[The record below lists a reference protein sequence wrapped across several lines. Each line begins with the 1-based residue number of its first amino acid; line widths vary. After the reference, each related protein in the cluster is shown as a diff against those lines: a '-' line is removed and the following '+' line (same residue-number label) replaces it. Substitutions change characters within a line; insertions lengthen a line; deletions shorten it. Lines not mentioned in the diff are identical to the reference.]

1 MGKVSVSIEKY
12 RTFILGIVI
21 FIILYVL
28 STYNYLL
35 FHSIA
40 EVFSILVAF
49 VIFVITW
56 NSRKIV
62 SNSYLVL
69 IGTAYLFVG
78 IIDLIHTLAY
88 KGMGIFG
95 QNGGNLAT
103 QLWIV
108 SRYIESFSLLLAPL
122 FFKKKL
128 KFELV
133 FLLYFTV
140 TLFLLLSIFYW
151 RNFPFCY
158 IEGIGLTAFKKISEY
173 VIALVLF
180 MAMVHLW
187 KKREELDNNVF
198 KLIVFSIAVTILS
211 EFFFTFYLSVYG
223 IFNLIGHF
231 MKILSFYLIY
241 KAIVV
246 TGIVKPFD
254 LLFRDLKQSEVALKR
269 EKDFVE
275 SLIETAQIIVLALDK
290 SYRIVRY
297 NTYMADISGYRL
309 SEVQNKDFFDTFIP
323 NRHRLHTQAQFMKLP
338 DNTIQSMVVSPIVT
352 RRGDERE
359 IEWRNR
365 ALKDSSGTVIG
376 ILAIGQDVTERKHAE
391 KTKEQLI
398 IEIQDALD
406 EVRVLRSLLTICP
419 CCKRIK
425 DENGYWHTMEFY
437 KLAYSSIL
445 PTNQI
450 LCPDCEK
457 QSR

>member
-323 NRHRLHTQAQFMKLP
+323 NRHRLYTQAQFMKLP

>member
-40 EVFSILVAF
+40 EIFSILVAF

-62 SNSYLVL
+62 SNSYLGL

-133 FLLYFTV
+133 FLLYFAV

-151 RNFPFCY
+151 RNFPVCY

-275 SLIETAQIIVLALDK
+275 SLIETAQIIVLALDN

-323 NRHRLHTQAQFMKLP
+323 NRHRLPTQAQFMKLP